1 MVTLAVDTATL
12 CASGAI
18 AENGKIL
25 VELNLQYGKTHSEKI
40 VPMIKTMLD
49 MTGMDAADI
58 DLYAVSVGPGSFT
71 GLRIGV
77 VTVKGF
83 AYAHKKPVC
92 GIMTLDALAYSMPDF
107 KGIISPMLDARNN
120 QVFTALYRKEN
131 NCLEKILPETG
142 IHIDEWADKLDSF
155 NEDVLILGDAVPLH
169 FERLKSRL
177 NEKIVRASI
186 DLSYT
191 RAAAVALLAEKAF
204 SNNQYES
211 AFDLKPM
218 YLRKSQAERMKE
230 LGIHN

>member
-1 MVTLAVDTATL
+1 MITLAVDTATS

-25 VELNLQYGKTHSEKI
+25 VELNMQHGKTHSQKI
-40 VPMIKTMLD
+40 VPMIMTMLYMIGRD
-49 MTGMDAADI
+49 VDDI
-58 DLYAVSVGPGSFT
+58 DLYAASVGPGSFT

-131 NCLEKILPETG
+131 NSLEKILPETG
-142 IHIDEWADKLDSF
+142 IHIDEWADTLDSYK
-155 NEDVLILGDAVPLH
+155 EDILILGDAVPLH
-169 FERLKSRL
+169 FERLKDIC
-177 NEKIVRASI
+177 NEKIVCANNAV
-186 DLSYT
+186 SYT
-191 RAAAVALLAEKAF
+191 RAAAVALLAEQAYK
-204 SNNQYES
+204 NNQYES

-230 LGIHN
+230 LGSKE